1 MKTKLKAW
9 IYQWP
14 DDKRL
19 QDGQILFKRLIK
31 KTVKDLNLKETAVII
46 TIGTPNGN

>member
-19 QDGQILFKRLIK
+19 QDGQVLFKRTKKATIK
-31 KTVKDLNLKETAVII
+31 TLKLKETAVII
-46 TIGTPNGN
+46 TINGN